1 MNPERTIRNLA
12 LIGFMGTGK
21 STVGHG
27 VAHLLGFDF
36 VDTDHLVEA
45 RAGKTIPAI
54 FAQDGET
61 AFREIERQV
70 VADLAQRER
79 TVIATGGGLGANL
92 DHLASLKRHAL
103 VVCLW
108 TTADIIWERVRH
120 QTHRPLLQVPD
131 PQARIRD
138 LLAQREPFYRQAD
151 VLVNTGLRQL
161 RDVIQHV
168 VRDFTGVQRSHRH
181 G

>member
-1 MNPERTIRNLA
+1 MTSDRRLRNLA

-27 VAHLLGFDF
+27 VAHQLGFDF
-36 VDTDHLVEA
+36 VDTDRLVETS
-45 RAGKTIPAI
+45 AGKSIADI
-54 FAQDGET
+54 FAQDGEA
-61 AFREIERQV
+61 AFRELERRMV
-70 VADLAQRER
+70 EDLAGRDR

-108 TTADIIWERVRH
+108 TTADVIWERVRH

-131 PQARIRD
+131 PQARIRE
-138 LLAQREPFYRQAD
+138 LLAQREPFYRHAD
-151 VLVNTGLRQL
+151 VLVNTGPRALRE
-161 RDVIQHV
+161 VVQHV
-168 VRDFTGVQRSHRH
+168 IREFHGAQRIH
-181 G
+181 GHG

>member
-1 MNPERTIRNLA
+1 MNAERIVRNLA

-27 VAHLLGFDF
+27 VAHQLGFDF
-36 VDTDHLVEA
+36 IDTDHLVES
-45 RAGKTIPAI
+45 RAGKTIADI
-54 FAQDGET
+54 FAQDGEA
-61 AFREIERQV
+61 AFRGLERQV
-70 VADLAQRER
+70 VEDLGQRDR

-103 VVCLW
+103 IVCLW
-108 TTADIIWERVRH
+108 TTADVIWERVRH
-120 QTHRPLLQVPD
+120 QTHRPLLRVPD
-131 PQARIRD
+131 PLGRIRE
-138 LLAQREPFYRQAD
+138 LLAQREPFYRHAD
-151 VLVNTGLRQL
+151 VLVNTGPRQL

-168 VRDFTGVQRSHRH
+168 VREFAGVQRSHRH